1 MSNINVAQDILNNLG
16 GQRYLS
22 SLMNPKIFLASAD
35 SLGIRLKKNAKN
47 KINHIEITKK
57 VSADSVYKV
66 DFWSLQKDIAKQN
79 LVATYENIS
88 EAELKTIIE
97 SNTGFQFQKGDNEK
111 NKRIADTILEQ
122 LGGQARLNMML
133 GLDRVTQIDNG
144 VSFTF
149 KVGANNEINTVEIVL
164 ELSDTY
170 TVKFLKTTATK
181 QTLISTQEMVY
192 FHQLIETLE
201 SNLQCALIPPRFI

>member
-22 SLMNPKIFLASAD
+22 SLMNPKMFLAGAD
-35 SLGIRLKKNAKN
+35 SLGIRLKKSTKN
-47 KINHIEITKK
+47 KINHIEITKEDG
-57 VSADSVYKV
+57 AYKV
-66 DFWSLQKDIAKQN
+66 AFWSLPKDIFKQH
-79 LVATYENIS
+79 LVATHENIPV
-88 EAELKTIIE
+88 AELKTIIE

-111 NKRIADTILEQ
+111 NKRIANTILEQ

-181 QTLISTQEMVY
+181 QTLISTEEMVY
-192 FHQLIETLE
+192 FDNLIETLE